1 MSNGGPFPLGGSKLC
16 GVVLLLGIQGAEN
29 GGSGGKVGSEKLAD
43 APMLEDGFVRG
54 GTCTGGGEIETVMGR
69 GWVGGVDG
77 IWNGGGFRGRCPFY
91 GGVQRA
97 I

>member
-1 MSNGGPFPLGGSKLC
+1 MRNSGSFPLC
-16 GVVLLLGIQGAEN
+16 GVVLLLGIQGTEN
-29 GGSGGKVGSEKLAD
+29 GGSWGKVGSEKLAD
-43 APMLEDGFVRG
+43 APVLEDGFVRE

-69 GWVGGVDG
+69 GWVERIDG
-77 IWNGGGFRGRCPFY
+77 IWNGVRFRGRCPLY